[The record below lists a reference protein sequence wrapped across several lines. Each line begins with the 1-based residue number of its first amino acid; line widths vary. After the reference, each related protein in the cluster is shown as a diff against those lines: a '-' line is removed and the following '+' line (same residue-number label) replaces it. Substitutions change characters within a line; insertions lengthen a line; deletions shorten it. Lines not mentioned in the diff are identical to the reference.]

1 MKTSIN
7 LKTRK
12 MKNNYLKLGM
22 MAAVM
27 LSASIGF
34 AQRTG
39 TTAAPGTNFTKE
51 VNTVLGTDGGSV
63 KVIDNKG
70 TIKYLQSKN
79 GLTTFTDLAPD
90 GGVVTTWQLGGVLTD
105 NTYIDASN
113 KEFGITGITGIDEA
127 SAVAD
132 DQAATAFAGT
142 GYTLVVRDEGSGEL
156 KKVLAADILAE
167 AAITGILQNHIH
179 TLALGGNLTDPASD
193 PDLVIDVT
201 GLQILD
207 TTTSAK
213 LSIYRNGVKLR
224 FGIDFT
230 VETDGAVAPTIS
242 VKIPKT
248 GYADLPIY
256 IGDVIEIQYVN

>member
-1 MKTSIN
+1 MKTGKMKTSKMKTSIN

-12 MKNNYLKLGM
+12 MKNNYLKLVM
-22 MAAVM
+22 MVAVM

-70 TIKYLQSKN
+70 TVKYLQSKN
-79 GLTTFTDLAPD
+79 GLTTFTDITPD
-90 GGVVTTWQLGGVLTD
+90 GGVVTTWQLGGVLTE
-105 NTYIDASN
+105 NTYIDASA

-127 SAVAD
+127 STVAA

-167 AAITGILQNHIH
+167 AAITGIIVEYEEASNVA
-179 TLALGGNLTDPASD
+179 LANVD
-193 PDLVIDVT
+193 IDVL

-207 TTTSAK
+207 LSTSAK
-213 LSIYRNGVKLR
+213 LSVYRNGVKLR
-224 FGIDFT
+224 YSTDFT
-230 VETDGAVAPTIS
+230 IVSDGAVAPTIS
-242 VKIPKT
+242 VRIP
-248 GYADLPIY
+248 IS
-256 IGDVIEIQYVN
+256 GDVPLYLADVVEIQYVN